1 MNARCQSSAQ
11 PTEIQAMGASFASSP
26 EPLRKC
32 VPTGPL
38 VEATKISRVW
48 ELDS

>member
-1 MNARCQSSAQ
+1 MNASCHSSAQ
-11 PTEIQAMGASFASSP
+11 PTENQAMGASFASTP

-32 VPTGPL
+32 IPTGPL
-38 VEATKISRVW
+38 VEETKISLVW